1 MGTILKN
8 LGSAA
13 LSWTA
18 GGGVAVYLACA
29 GAGLLAGGYV
39 GWTVNGW
46 RWEAAVSE
54 QKAEASKVLAAET
67 KKALDLEREAA
78 AIKAR
83 ADAAYQEQ
91 QRTIEDAHDK
101 NRDLD
106 GRLHDALERLR
117 KSGRGGR
124 GDGAAGAVPGAA
136 GGCAGLQAA
145 YDQLSGTLERLARA
159 GTELA
164 RSADREAAVA
174 GAAQAAAADR

>member
-1 MGTILKN
+1 MGTILKS

-13 LSWTA
+13 LSWAT
-18 GGGVAVYLACA
+18 GGGIAVYLLCA
-29 GAGLLAGGYV
+29 GVGLAAGGYV

-46 RWEAAVSE
+46 RWEAAVAA

-67 KKALDLEREAA
+67 KKALDLERESA

-91 QRTIEDAHDK
+91 QRTIEDAHDR

-106 GRLHDALERLR
+106 ARLHGALERLR
-117 KSGRGGR
+117 RSGRGGR
-124 GDGAAGAVPGAA
+124 GDGAAGPVSGPA
-136 GGCAGLQAA
+136 GSCAGLQAA
-145 YDQLSGTLERLARA
+145 YDKLSGTLERIAHA

-174 GAAQAAAADR
+174 GAARDAAAGR